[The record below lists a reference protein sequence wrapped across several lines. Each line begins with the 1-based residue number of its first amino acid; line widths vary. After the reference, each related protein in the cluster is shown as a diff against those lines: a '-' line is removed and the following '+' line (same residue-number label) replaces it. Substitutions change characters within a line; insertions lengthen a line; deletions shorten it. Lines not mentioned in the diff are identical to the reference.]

1 MKKSIQTNEPKMDEA
16 STCISRRKFLLM
28 SGTATAATI
37 LISAVPGFGNMF
49 LQVASYPRKKIG
61 TLSKLIQDKPVIFN
75 YPDESPNSI
84 AMLVKLGKEA
94 GLGVGPEKD
103 VVAFSTLCPHM
114 GGPVGQAYKAEYK
127 AAGPC
132 PLHLTTFDLRR
143 HGMVVCGHSVESL
156 PQIQLEV
163 EGNNIYATGVMGLVY
178 GYPDN
183 SINIKK

>member
-1 MKKSIQTNEPKMDEA
+1 MDKTIKTEENPAKETN
-16 STCISRRKFLLM
+16 CISRRKFLFL

-37 LISAVPGFGNMF
+37 LVSAVPGFGNMF
-49 LQVASYPRKKIG
+49 LQVVPYPRKKIG
-61 TLSKLIQDKPVIFN
+61 TLSKLIQDKPVMFN
-75 YPDESPNSI
+75 YPDETPNSM

-127 AAGPC
+127 AVGPC

-183 SINIKK
+183 KINLKNK